1 MKYIFDFDDV
11 LLHTTKMFKRQMY
24 NSLENA
30 GINRED
36 ALEYYRKTRGQ
47 EFSLRNFITELLKTA
62 GKDTAQTEKI
72 YEEIMSKCP
81 NFTNV
86 ELVNKISTMG
96 KENCFIVTNGD
107 GDFQSEKIKRSGI
120 SHLFQEVFVVPGS
133 KQEAIYNI
141 CSKYKDDK
149 VFFVDDKT
157 TFFNDIDFN
166 KCPNLETVLYTP

>member
-24 NSLENA
+24 ASVENA

-36 ALEYYRKTRGQ
+36 ALEHYRKTRGQ
-47 EFSLRNFITELLKTA
+47 EFSLRNFIKDLLSSA
-62 GKDTAQTEKI
+62 GKDTNQTEKI
-72 YEEIMSKCP
+72 YEEIMEKCST
-81 NFTNV
+81 FTNT
-86 ELVNKISTMG
+86 ELIKKIETMG

-107 GDFQSEKIKRSGI
+107 GDFQAEKIRRSGI

-133 KQEAIYNI
+133 KRECIYGI
-141 CSKYKDDK
+141 CSKYKDEK
-149 VFFVDDKT
+149 VIFVDDKT
-157 TFFNDIDFN
+157 TFFNDLDFD